1 LNIRTTKRITF
12 ARLFLVNNPLMQ
24 IIIIIIIII
33 INFCRSISDCTS
45 YAYENN
51 IVLGTTQSRH
61 IFSLKEYTGA
71 NSPGS

>member
-1 LNIRTTKRITF
+1 
-12 ARLFLVNNPLMQ
+12 MQ
-24 IIIIIIIII
+24 III

-61 IFSLKEYTGA
+61 IFSLKSIQAQIAPEADDLGGYYTFSA
-71 NSPGS
+71 FP